1 MNQEP
6 KRYHEWILWK
16 LKQENEMSEPFD
28 EKVSL
33 RVQVSDLKNTL
44 ANAENHI
51 DLLKEE
57 IASMNEEKYSLLN
70 RIKELNDIRSAV
82 IR

>member
-1 MNQEP
+1 
-6 KRYHEWILWK
+6 
-16 LKQENEMSEPFD
+16 MSEPFD